1 MTQNSTI
8 IGELRYSRDMRLFR
22 ATTLGLA
29 LILSVSIF
37 LLVGPMVQGAGARA
51 PWAYLAAGALFLPTA
66 LSLAELVAAA
76 GPGGFRKLIQAA
88 NRQLF
93 GYLTGWALLGGG
105 IALGALLVRGSG
117 EYLSWLVAE
126 LFGLTLDSRWL
137 GLAILLLLTGNNLL
151 GSRESR
157 WRQNAIVV
165 AALATLLL
173 LSGWAWLGA
182 LPGPPVTG
190 QAFPLS
196 TVAAVA
202 LLGGGLWG
210 LVPILV
216 ASEEMRRV
224 KKDAPRALIASLTLG
239 CISGAFVSAAV
250 LRVLNPATV
259 QSLPLADLAARLGGA
274 IAQAWLL
281 TIGVVILA
289 ASLNYTL
296 LTLARLGV
304 EMSREGFLPRS
315 WRATHP
321 QFRTPY
327 LLLTGGAILVALA
340 SVYGE
345 PLLLTA
351 LTALSFLIATISVNI
366 PTILSHADRLPQGR
380 PIVLPFS
387 PLIPGLAV
395 AINFF
400 LVTALP
406 VPALLIQ
413 GELRGDKSRY
423 PVPVPPAE

>member
-22 ATTLGLA
+22 AATLGLG

-37 LLVGPMVQGAGARA
+37 LLVGPIVQGAGARA

-76 GPGGFRKLIQAA
+76 GPGGFRKLIEAA

-126 LFGLTLDSRWL
+126 LFGLTPDSRWL
-137 GLAILLLLTGNNLL
+137 GLAILLLLTGNNLF

-182 LPGPPVTG
+182 PPGPSVTG

-196 TVAAVA
+196 TTAAVA

-210 LVPILV
+210 LVLILV
-216 ASEEMRRV
+216 ASEEMRQV
-224 KKDAPRALIASLTLG
+224 KKDAPRALIASLSLG
-239 CISGAFVSAAV
+239 CISGVLVSAAV
-250 LRVLNPATV
+250 LRVLDPATI

-289 ASLNYTL
+289 AFGPNSRLIKPRHPRTGPSGDRRGACCPGASRVSPLPKL
-296 LTLARLGV
+296 L
-304 EMSREGFLPRS
+304 EWS
-315 WRATHP
+315 
-321 QFRTPY
+321 
-327 LLLTGGAILVALA
+327 
-340 SVYGE
+340 
-345 PLLLTA
+345 
-351 LTALSFLIATISVNI
+351 TIS
-366 PTILSHADRLPQGR
+366 SCY
-380 PIVLPFS
+380 
-387 PLIPGLAV
+387 
-395 AINFF
+395 
-400 LVTALP
+400 
-406 VPALLIQ
+406 
-413 GELRGDKSRY
+413 LRIHK
-423 PVPVPPAE
+423 A